1 MPPGV
6 IKIISRR
13 SFQNEHKLPRL
24 YYALQFI
31 RPPLGQFGPLLHE
44 DLGQIL
50 ELAICGNSIKKGHYY
65 DIDVY

>member
-31 RPPLGQFGPLLHE
+31 RPPLGQYGPLLHE
-44 DLGQIL
+44 DIGQIL
-50 ELAICGNSIKKGHYY
+50 ELAVCGNSIKKDLHD
-65 DIDVY
+65 DINVF